1 MSWRERPRPTALLS
15 SIVIGGGPGGLG
27 PLIWAAQHGHLPGW
41 LDEGVAIVERSGRL
55 GGNLGRY
62 GINSDSLGG
71 SYLECLDREGIP
83 EPMRQMRDEAVT
95 REMAVYAD
103 AFPPLPLV
111 DRYMS
116 RIGIAVTEI
125 LADHPASALHL
136 YTDARSLHL
145 RSDGSVAVF
154 VYGPDGRART
164 LVARSAVVAVG
175 GHQPWRDQSLLGL
188 RFADCQA
195 RLLPSNDLLSH
206 AGLAEANAILAA
218 AGSRR
223 IVILGGSHSAYAVAW
238 ALLELPGAARLD
250 AGQIVIVQRRPPRVF
265 YPDQAAADA
274 DSDPVH
280 PGDICVRTQRVNRMG
295 GLRGHGRD
303 IWRRI
308 MARPGCEPETRITII
323 GAEDLGETGLR
334 TLVDEAALVAPC
346 LGYRSA
352 TLPIIDDKGHRLA
365 LRADANGDAVG
376 DDCRLV
382 LTDGS
387 VLPNVYGIGLGTG
400 FRPSLAMGCEPNFSG
415 QANSLWLYQNDIGAT
430 IYRGI
435 HEDTLS
441 SPFKRGGGA
450 VTRDGGVMS
459 DNETGAYDPSVAV

>member
-1 MSWRERPRPTALLS
+1 MLS
-15 SIVIGGGPGGLG
+15 SIIVGGGPGGLG
-27 PLIWAAQHGHLPGW
+27 PLVWAAQHGHLPGW

-55 GGNLGRY
+55 GGSLGRY

-71 SYLECLDREGIP
+71 SYLECLAPDVVP
-83 EPMRQMRDEAVT
+83 ESLRRMRDEPVAH
-95 REMAVYAD
+95 EMAVYREAY
-103 AFPPLPLV
+103 PPLPLV
-111 DRYMS
+111 DRYIS
-116 RIGIAVTEI
+116 RIGIAMTEI
-125 LADHPASALHL
+125 LDEHPASALHL
-136 YTDARSLHL
+136 HTEARSVHL
-145 RSDGSVAVF
+145 RSDGSVAVL
-154 VYGPDGRART
+154 VHGPDGRTRP
-164 LVARSAVVAVG
+164 LVAQSAVVAVG

-188 RFADCQA
+188 RFADCKA
-195 RLLPSNDLLSH
+195 RLMPSNDLLSH
-206 AGLAEANAILAA
+206 AGLAEANTVIGM
-218 AGSRR
+218 AGDRR

-238 ALLELPGAARLD
+238 ALLELPAAARLKT
-250 AGQIVIVQRRPPRVF
+250 GQVVIVQRRPPRVF

-274 DSDPVH
+274 DSYLVH
-280 PGDICVRTQRVNRMG
+280 PGDVCQRTRRVNRMG

-308 MARPGCEPETRITII
+308 MARPGCEPETRIAILDV
-323 GAEDLGETGLR
+323 ADLDADGLR
-334 TLVDEAALVAPC
+334 SLMDEAALVAPC

-352 TLPIIDDKGHRLA
+352 TLPIIDEAGHRLA

-382 LTDGS
+382 LADGS

-435 HEDTLS
+435 HEKKVEVPNDVPS
-441 SPFKRGGGA
+441 SRPASHLRG
-450 VTRDGGVMS
+450 THPM
-459 DNETGAYDPSVAV
+459 PIP

>member
-1 MSWRERPRPTALLS
+1 MSWRDRPRRTALLS
-15 SIVIGGGPGGLG
+15 SVIIGGGPGGLG
-27 PLIWAAQHGHLPGW
+27 PLVWAAQHGHLPDW
-41 LDEGVAIVERSGRL
+41 LDDGVAIVERSGRL
-55 GGNLGRY
+55 GGSLGRY

-71 SYLECLDREGIP
+71 SYLECLAPEVIP
-83 EPMRQMRDEAVT
+83 DPLRRMRDEAVT
-95 REMAVYAD
+95 REMAVYRE

-116 RIGIAVTEI
+116 RIGIAMTEI

-136 YTDARSLHL
+136 HTEARSVHL

-154 VYGPDGRART
+154 VHDADGRART
-164 LVARSAVVAVG
+164 LVAQSAVVAVG
-175 GHQPWRDQSLLGL
+175 GHQPWRDQGLLGL
-188 RFADCQA
+188 RFADCRT
-195 RLLPSNDLLSH
+195 RLMPSNELLSH
-206 AGLAEANAILAA
+206 AGLAEADTILGT
-218 AGSRR
+218 AGERR

-238 ALLELPGAARLD
+238 ALLELPGAAHLK
-250 AGQIVIVQRRPPRVF
+250 AGQIAIVQRRPPRVF
-265 YPDQAAADA
+265 YPDQAAADV
-274 DSDPVH
+274 DGYPVH
-280 PGDICVRTQRVNRMG
+280 PGDICPRTRRVNRMG

-308 MARPGCEPETRITII
+308 MARPGTEAETRIAIVDVADFSTD
-323 GAEDLGETGLR
+323 ELR
-334 TLVDEAALVAPC
+334 TLMDEAALVAPC

-352 TLPIIDDKGHRLA
+352 TLPIIDEAGHRLA

-382 LTDGS
+382 LADGS

-435 HEDTLS
+435 HE
-441 SPFKRGGGA
+441 KRQQA
-450 VTRDGGVMS
+450 ADDVPDSHPASHLR
-459 DNETGAYDPSVAV
+459 ETPPMPLP

>member
-1 MSWRERPRPTALLS
+1 MSWRERPRTALLS
-15 SIVIGGGPGGLG
+15 SIIVGGGPGGLG
-27 PLIWAAQHGHLPGW
+27 PLVWAAQHGHLPGW

-55 GGNLGRY
+55 GGSLGRY

-71 SYLECLDREGIP
+71 SYLECLAPDVVP
-83 EPMRQMRDEAVT
+83 ESLRRMRDEPVAH
-95 REMAVYAD
+95 EMAVYREAY
-103 AFPPLPLV
+103 PPLPLV
-111 DRYMS
+111 DRYIS
-116 RIGIAVTEI
+116 RIGIAMTEI
-125 LADHPASALHL
+125 LDEHPASALHL
-136 YTDARSLHL
+136 HTEARSVHL
-145 RSDGSVAVF
+145 RSGGSVAVL
-154 VYGPDGRART
+154 VHGPDGRTRP
-164 LVARSAVVAVG
+164 LVAQSAVVAVG

-188 RFADCQA
+188 RFADCKA
-195 RLLPSNDLLSH
+195 RLMPSNDLLSH
-206 AGLAEANAILAA
+206 AGLAEANTVIGM
-218 AGSRR
+218 AGDRR

-238 ALLELPGAARLD
+238 ALLELPAAARLKT
-250 AGQIVIVQRRPPRVF
+250 GQVVIVQRRPPRVF

-274 DSDPVH
+274 DSYLVH
-280 PGDICVRTQRVNRMG
+280 PGDVCQRTRRVNRMG

-308 MARPGCEPETRITII
+308 MARPGCEPETRIAILDV
-323 GAEDLGETGLR
+323 ADLDADGLR
-334 TLVDEAALVAPC
+334 SLMDEAALVAPC

-352 TLPIIDDKGHRLA
+352 TLPIIDEAGHRLA

-382 LTDGS
+382 LADGS

-435 HEDTLS
+435 HEKKVEVPNDVPS
-441 SPFKRGGGA
+441 SRPASHLRG
-450 VTRDGGVMS
+450 THPM
-459 DNETGAYDPSVAV
+459 PIP